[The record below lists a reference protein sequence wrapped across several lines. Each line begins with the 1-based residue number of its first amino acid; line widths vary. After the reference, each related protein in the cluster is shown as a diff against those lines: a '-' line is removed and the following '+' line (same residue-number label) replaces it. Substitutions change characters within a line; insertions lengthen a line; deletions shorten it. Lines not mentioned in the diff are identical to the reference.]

1 MGGKVK
7 PAGVESLN
15 SADGLLSIEGLAVCH
30 TGENTQLDVELSCS
44 TASHTTADADAAPI
58 AANVQEARCF
68 SMAFFIS
75 RSCRL

>member
-44 TASHTTADADAAPI
+44 TASHTTADADAAS
-58 AANVQEARCF
+58 VQEARCF